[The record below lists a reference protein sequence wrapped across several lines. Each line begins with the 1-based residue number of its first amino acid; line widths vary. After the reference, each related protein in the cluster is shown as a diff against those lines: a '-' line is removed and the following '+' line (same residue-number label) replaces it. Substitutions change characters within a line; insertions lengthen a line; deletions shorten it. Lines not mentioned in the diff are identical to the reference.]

1 MCYRLGRHV
10 SIGSGATPTVITV
23 AGISALLQRP
33 SSANGVMFLTLED
46 ETGLIQTI
54 VLPKVLEYLDHIL
67 SQSAII
73 ARGKLQ
79 VMGNWRGLV
88 LTQAWPLNG
97 ILGGYE
103 GHPSMAG
110 GRDRLV
116 LSSTEAVASDAST
129 VASKPAHG

>member
-1 MCYRLGRHV
+1 M
-10 SIGSGATPTVITV
+10 
-23 AGISALLQRP
+23 
-33 SSANGVMFLTLED
+33 TLED
-46 ETGLIQTI
+46 ETGMIQTI
-54 VLPKVLEYLDHIL
+54 VLPKALEHLDHVL
-67 SQSAII
+67 CQSAII

-116 LSSTEAVASDAST
+116 VEAV
-129 VASKPAHG
+129 G